1 MKFSK
6 TGLLILGIGILII
19 AAVLLYMAY
28 SQFASQREALFT
40 TINAAQNR
48 FAQVSGEKRSLEP
61 QLTQLQQKTAE
72 LKSAYD
78 KARGEFP
85 NVTIQSIEVDEEL
98 SNLAEDASVKVK
110 LLTATDGAMLKEGN
124 LTYAVTDFTAEV
136 TGNRVNILDFLHR
149 VAVSPYFKT
158 ATINTLDLTEE
169 PTPTPEATDVPEPV
183 DLSTMS
189 MAITIYRY
197 EGN

>member
-19 AAVLLYMAY
+19 ASVLLYMAY
-28 SQFASQREALFT
+28 TQFTSQREALFA
-40 TINAAQNR
+40 TIDAAQR
-48 FAQVSGEKRSLEP
+48 KFAQVSGEKRTLEP
-61 QLTQLQQKTAE
+61 QLTQLQQKNAE

-98 SNLAEDASVKVK
+98 SNLAEDASVTVK
-110 LLTATDGAMLKEGN
+110 LLTATDGSVQKEGN
-124 LTYAVTDFTAEV
+124 LTYTVTDFTAEV
-136 TGNRVNILDFLHR
+136 TGNRANILDFLHR
-149 VAVSPYFKT
+149 VAMSPYFKT
-158 ATINTLDLTEE
+158 ATINNLDLKEE
-169 PTPTPEATDVPEPV
+169 PTPTPEATDVPAPV
-183 DLSTMS
+183 DLSTMRI
-189 MAITIYRY
+189 AITIYRY